1 MTYNTKPTHEKEIAM
16 KSFEEALFHA
26 LLPVFEGAL
35 RAANEAGTVPAA
47 VAAPAPRSVA
57 ATVVPSNE
65 MPKAA

>member
-1 MTYNTKPTHEKEIAM
+1 M
-16 KSFEEALFHA
+16 KSFEEALFNA

-47 VAAPAPRSVA
+47 PAQPSPVTVS
-57 ATVVPSNE
+57 ATVSRPTE

>member
-1 MTYNTKPTHEKEIAM
+1 VTYNTSLTARKEIPM
-16 KSFEEALFHA
+16 KSFEEALFNA

-47 VAAPAPRSVA
+47 PAQPSPVTVS
-57 ATVVPSNE
+57 ATVSRPTE